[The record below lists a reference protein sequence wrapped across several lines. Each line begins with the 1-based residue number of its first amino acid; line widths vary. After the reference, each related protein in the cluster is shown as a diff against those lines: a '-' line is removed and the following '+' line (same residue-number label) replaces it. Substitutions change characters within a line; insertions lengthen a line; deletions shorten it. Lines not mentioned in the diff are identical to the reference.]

1 MLSSFLICLTLIS
14 GTFVQ
19 DNSPTVEVT
28 GRVVYEDTG
37 QPAARHRV
45 QLIPSAAL
53 QNARSGLR
61 LPTAITD
68 ERGEFSLRHIGAG
81 EYYVLTE
88 SVDQRGSELT
98 SILTRSSDSAADA
111 AKLDQFK
118 KKNLRITVDGQRNV
132 ELNLRVP
139 NPHLGT
145 ISGTVFDATHQPA
158 AQAMVHVV
166 SKSSDASGMSVRAD
180 DLATCCATGS
190 LLRMGTRSK
199 TCGLWFQPALVSS
212 RDAC

>member
-1 MLSSFLICLTLIS
+1 MLSSFLVCLTLIS
-14 GTFVQ
+14 GNLVQ

-53 QNARSGLR
+53 VNARSGLR

-88 SVDQRGSELT
+88 SVDQRDSQLT
-98 SILTRSSDSAADA
+98 SILTRSSD
-111 AKLDQFK
+111 
-118 KKNLRITVDGQRNV
+118 RIV
-132 ELNLRVP
+132 
-139 NPHLGT
+139 
-145 ISGTVFDATHQPA
+145 VFSRRWCDH
-158 AQAMVHVV
+158 
-166 SKSSDASGMSVRAD
+166 
-180 DLATCCATGS
+180 
-190 LLRMGTRSK
+190 GTRAEPD
-199 TCGLWFQPALVSS
+199 C
-212 RDAC
+212 